1 MEKASPGGLNN
12 IKKGLKKLNIN
23 LPQTQQTK

>member
-1 MEKASPGGLNN
+1 MEKASPGGLSN

-23 LPQTQQTK
+23 PPQTQPIK

>member
-1 MEKASPGGLNN
+1 MERASPGGLSN

-23 LPQTQQTK
+23 LPQTQTK